1 MTDATVVAIDLAFPL
16 PEPLSSIVIAI
27 NQRMLPPP
35 AGFRFDATHLPHL
48 TLVQQFVRRTALGQV
63 RRVVAEAVSGC
74 DAPPLVTTDVR
85 VGRVACT
92 LRVAQTAELS
102 ALHRRLLDVLAPF
115 QTATAGPGAFFT
127 DGDVARPADT
137 EWVES
142 FRQQSALASF
152 DPHITLGVGRMETTV
167 QPLRFLPTEVTLF
180 HLGRFCT
187 CRSMLYRWTLTDP
200 NS

>member
-115 QTATAGPGAFFT
+115 QTATAGPGPSLQMVT
-127 DGDVARPADT
+127 WLARPTPNGWSHFDSSLRWLRSILT
-137 EWVES
+137 SRWVS
-142 FRQQSALASF
+142 VVWRPPFNRCAFSRPRSPCSISDGSVRAAACY
-152 DPHITLGVGRMETTV
+152 TGGR
-167 QPLRFLPTEVTLF
+167 
-180 HLGRFCT
+180 
-187 CRSMLYRWTLTDP
+187 
-200 NS
+200 